1 MNIKISL
8 KNPDGAYA
16 DPETGQGFSGKD
28 PIDVKLTRFI
38 CGLIYRGEAK
48 IYETTETLLESGEV
62 ALKDMTYPKL
72 KDYAESLG
80 YEFHRG
86 VKKEELID
94 WIKKAKNQPEIED
107 DKAEA
112 LPSIGEEENE
122 SQEKKEGEDT

>member
-1 MNIKISL
+1 MNIKITL

-16 DPETGQGFSGKD
+16 DPETGQGFSGAD
-28 PIDVKLTRFI
+28 PIEVKLTKFI
-38 CGLIYRGEAK
+38 CGMIYRGEVE

-62 ALKDMTYPKL
+62 ALEDMTYPKL

-94 WIKKAKNQPEIED
+94 WIKKAKEAKD
-107 DKAEA
+107 LKAET
-112 LPSIGEEENE
+112 PEEE
-122 SQEKKEGEDT
+122 QDG